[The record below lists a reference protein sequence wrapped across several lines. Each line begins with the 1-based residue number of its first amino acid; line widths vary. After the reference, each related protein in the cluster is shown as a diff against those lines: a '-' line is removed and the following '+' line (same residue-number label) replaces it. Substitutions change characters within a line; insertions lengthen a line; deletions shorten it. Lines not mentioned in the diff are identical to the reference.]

1 MKIIFWDIDGT
12 LIRTARA
19 SLFAFEQAV
28 VELYC
33 REIDFAQIMTHG
45 VTDNHIAA
53 QIIKSLTDE
62 QPSAQDIARLTKRY
76 EQLLPDHLAARTGLI
91 LPAVLE
97 ILESLQ
103 SDENCVSLL
112 LTGNSHCGAEIK
124 LKHFNLAQYFN
135 FDASAFC
142 GHRVERNDI
151 AEYALKTVS
160 TLYPNVNRN
169 QLFVIGDTPNDIAC
183 GKAIGAK
190 TIAVATGHYSVE
202 SLAAHNPWWA
212 VAQLPDSAAF
222 TAKLASN

>member
-28 VELYC
+28 AELYC

-53 QIIKSLTDE
+53 QIIQYLTNG
-62 QPSAQDIARLTKRY
+62 QPSAQDIARITKRY

-97 ILESLQ
+97 ILEYLQ
-103 SDENCVSLL
+103 SDESCVSLL
-112 LTGNSHCGAEIK
+112 LTGNSHCGAQIK
-124 LKHFNLAQYFN
+124 LDHFNLAQYFN

-151 AEYALKTVS
+151 AEYALKTV
-160 TLYPNVNRN
+160 TALYPNVKPDE
-169 QLFVIGDTPNDIAC
+169 LFVIGDTPNDIAC

-190 TIAVATGHYSVE
+190 TIAVATGNYSVD
-202 SLAAHNPWWA
+202 SLAAHEPWWA
-212 VAQLPDSAAF
+212 VTQLPDPSTF